1 MLNWR
6 EMHWAKLKG
15 GFKGKYGI
23 FRQFNISFAHSVVFV
38 WWRFSIWSEEL
49 LPIWWGGGNVFKSCP
64 LFKVLSIFPSD
75 QPRDQLFGHLM
86 MITFY
91 FQILIEIRLS
101 QLNNVELEIKRKT
114 SKARR
119 YVGRKEK
126 PPQVLFCSHFLLG
139 LLSIFNCECWVGCSE
154 SGIMRNLLLRL

>member
-15 GFKGKYGI
+15 GFKGKYNI

-49 LPIWWGGGNVFKSCP
+49 SPIWWGGGNVFKSCP

-126 PPQVLFCSHFLLG
+126 PPHIESPVLQSFSTGTSFNFQLWVLG
-139 LLSIFNCECWVGCSE
+139 AQKVELWEIFF
-154 SGIMRNLLLRL
+154 

>member
-1 MLNWR
+1 
-6 EMHWAKLKG
+6 MHTASYL
-15 GFKGKYGI
+15 
-23 FRQFNISFAHSVVFV
+23 SDEDSVFGVKSCFP
-38 WWRFSIWSEEL
+38 FDGE
-49 LPIWWGGGNVFKSCP
+49 GGNVFKSCP

-119 YVGRKEK
+119 YVGRNEK
-126 PPQVLFCSHFLLG
+126 PPHIESPVLQLEVGTS
-139 LLSIFNCECWVGCSE
+139 FNFQ
-154 SGIMRNLLLRL
+154 L

>member
-1 MLNWR
+1 
-6 EMHWAKLKG
+6 
-15 GFKGKYGI
+15 
-23 FRQFNISFAHSVVFV
+23 
-38 WWRFSIWSEEL
+38 
-49 LPIWWGGGNVFKSCP
+49 
-64 LFKVLSIFPSD
+64 
-75 QPRDQLFGHLM
+75 M

-126 PPQVLFCSHFLLG
+126 PPHIESPVLQLEVGTSSSFQLWVLG
-139 LLSIFNCECWVGCSE
+139 AQKVELWEIFF
-154 SGIMRNLLLRL
+154 